1 MPNKKATM
9 GYCFEEAAFEA
20 DGFHAATFLEE
31 CQSRSPIVQ
40 VHHDLEK
47 LMQSLENQ
55 HALVQKAEVHVAELT
70 ELQTQKANLQLSI
83 TIAEKFHAVE
93 SLLGITPAGDTTSD
107 ACDAASAM
115 FTSAEQSI
123 RLERSA
129 RLVLELGSLLAQ
141 GLDIPSILVCI
152 AELATEIVPDS
163 FYAREHTINTANV
176 SHLLRAYV
184 LLEDA
189 STAESMVARLVMQPF
204 LDDTMTRGRLDGK
217 HRGSCEGLSG
227 MYASVL
233 TFVERK
239 LGGVLALA
247 VCQGGD
253 ATNSVDLLGQS
264 VWTPVLDTMRSKL
277 GEVFTPAN
285 PDRFYHVRPCIPN
298 FTTSMSFVAS
308 LEQLCLSPGAALR
321 FHSTHVQPFRD
332 SWNLVVYMQLRQ
344 NELNQVLAASKATPR
359 PVVDSTFAFPVTTA
373 TWHVLVKTWADG
385 VVLAPLVA
393 ASARYS
399 LTVLSQYMAYW
410 RDPLESAVALV
421 ANASK
426 TAATLFADV
435 HHPGLMSCDDVYCLG
450 SDLHRLGMHHVFE
463 LARMERSCWDTAA
476 VLVSDECKKVLPAV
490 RTIKGQY
497 QMTNKPMPTTPS
509 TYVATVTRPLDEF
522 LAKWRED
529 VGTHPLA
536 SDVLST
542 TMDSYASAALDLL
555 KSATELEESLKSRK
569 NQRLMMK
576 TPPFGGLVEN
586 IVPIRPPLSTL
597 YEVHYDSSFKGAT
610 PTDLMEGLIE
620 QAKRGKVFNVAT
632 VIDASGNGVYY
643 HERGYVALVSYTEW
657 NDWDV
662 EYVKIPA
669 DTDNDAVHD
678 AASATEIVPSKSFV
692 TKFLQSVQQHFAGD
706 RCDENI
712 AVFGARGYNTSA
724 FLIVCYL
731 VELKGLSLNDAL
743 EAYKKTNP
751 VLYKRYYSTLKPQG
765 LRIRRPDPPSW
776 DPVAA
781 DDSPEA
787 IGADILTDDD
797 KAQPF
802 VRIQSAAIAPPK
814 PAAPYPPPPSSMP
827 STASHH
833 HTSYKPAAPPVFH
846 MPPPVAKKP
855 LTKKRKIRTWEDDVE
870 PFPFGDA
877 VPVDSAEHERLVVV
891 VAELTG
897 GLSDGFPGC
906 EVRSFSCSKDSVVAY
921 KTLVDGVLVQDR
933 DGGAV
938 VRRFLAFDLIAWEG
952 ASVYKSKLEKRLQC
966 LQNEIILP
974 RKTVLSIWP
983 FMCRQGAD
991 ESFRVRM
998 KDHFR
1003 LDKTEHLLRN
1013 FIPKVTHDVE
1023 GLIFTPKQATYGVGG
1038 FEADEPVFKFV
1049 TDASM
1054 MMMGGLDGSLT
1065 EGQLLQY
1072 IQHIPK

>member
-20 DGFHAATFLEE
+20 DDFHAATFLEE

-55 HALVQKAEVHVAELT
+55 HTLVQKAEVHVAELT

-107 ACDAASAM
+107 ACAAASAI
-115 FTSAEQSI
+115 FISAEQSI

-141 GLDIPSILVCI
+141 GLDIPAIL
-152 AELATEIVPDS
+152 AEFATEIVPDS

-233 TFVERK
+233 TFVERT

-285 PDRFYHVRPCIPN
+285 PDRFHHVRPSIPN

-321 FHSTHVQPFRD
+321 FRSTHVQPFRD

-359 PVVDSTFAFPVTTA
+359 PMDSTFAFPVTTA

-435 HHPGLMSCDDVYCLG
+435 HHPGLTSCDDVYCLG
-450 SDLHRLGMHHVFE
+450 SDLHRLGMHHVVE

-643 HERGYVALVSYTEW
+643 HERGEW

-751 VLYKRYYSTLKPQG
+751 VGIYSTACLEVLYKRYYSTLKPQG

-802 VRIQSAAIAPPK
+802 VRSQSAAIAPPK
-814 PAAPYPPPPSSMP
+814 PAASYPPPPSSMP

-833 HTSYKPAAPPVFH
+833 HPSYKPAAPPVFH
-846 MPPPVAKKP
+846 MPPSVAKKP

-877 VPVDSAEHERLVVV
+877 VPVDSAEHERLVAV

-906 EVRSFSCSKDSVVAY
+906 EHENTD

-952 ASVYKSKLEKRLQC
+952 TSVYKSKLEKRLQC

-974 RKTVLSIWP
+974 RKTDKTLE
-983 FMCRQGAD
+983 CAD

-1054 MMMGGLDGSLT
+1054 MMGGLDGSLT

>member
-1 MPNKKATM
+1 M

-20 DGFHAATFLEE
+20 DDFHAATFLEE

-55 HALVQKAEVHVAELT
+55 LVAIIDKDYAEFLQLSVKLKGVNSAVLSLRSPLLQILERVHAVKTAAHALVQKAEVHVAELT

-93 SLLGITPAGDTTSD
+93 SLLGITPAGNTTSD

-115 FTSAEQSI
+115 FTSTEQSI

-141 GLDIPSILVCI
+141 GLDIPSILAEEPRLAHVERTLHHRLE

-204 LDDTMTRGRLDGK
+204 LDETMTRGRLDGK

-233 TFVERK
+233 TFVERT

-285 PDRFYHVRPCIPN
+285 PDRFHHN

-321 FHSTHVQPFRD
+321 FRSTHVQPFRD

-426 TAATLFADV
+426 TTATLFADV
-435 HHPGLMSCDDVYCLG
+435 HHPGLTSCDDVYCLG
-450 SDLHRLGMHHVFE
+450 SDLHRLGMHVTRDLVRVLASRVPLEAISADEDHDANEFALKLVEEHVFE
-463 LARMERSCWDTAA
+463 LARMERSCWDTVA

-569 NQRLMMK
+569 NQRLMMQ
-576 TPPFGGLVEN
+576 T
-586 IVPIRPPLSTL
+586 
-597 YEVHYDSSFKGAT
+597 SS
-610 PTDLMEGLIE
+610 
-620 QAKRGKVFNVAT
+620 
-632 VIDASGNGVYY
+632 
-643 HERGYVALVSYTEW
+643 ALVDDAVS
-657 NDWDV
+657 
-662 EYVKIPA
+662 
-669 DTDNDAVHD
+669 DTDKMRRQLFLDMQELARIASDFGVDITQFASYQRMRQDVASNDV
-678 AASATEIVPSKSFV
+678 
-692 TKFLQSVQQHFAGD
+692 
-706 RCDENI
+706 
-712 AVFGARGYNTSA
+712 
-724 FLIVCYL
+724 
-731 VELKGLSLNDAL
+731 
-743 EAYKKTNP
+743 
-751 VLYKRYYSTLKPQG
+751 
-765 LRIRRPDPPSW
+765 
-776 DPVAA
+776 
-781 DDSPEA
+781 
-787 IGADILTDDD
+787 
-797 KAQPF
+797 
-802 VRIQSAAIAPPK
+802 
-814 PAAPYPPPPSSMP
+814 
-827 STASHH
+827 
-833 HTSYKPAAPPVFH
+833 
-846 MPPPVAKKP
+846 
-855 LTKKRKIRTWEDDVE
+855 
-870 PFPFGDA
+870 
-877 VPVDSAEHERLVVV
+877 
-891 VAELTG
+891 
-897 GLSDGFPGC
+897 
-906 EVRSFSCSKDSVVAY
+906 
-921 KTLVDGVLVQDR
+921 
-933 DGGAV
+933 
-938 VRRFLAFDLIAWEG
+938 
-952 ASVYKSKLEKRLQC
+952 
-966 LQNEIILP
+966 
-974 RKTVLSIWP
+974 
-983 FMCRQGAD
+983 
-991 ESFRVRM
+991 
-998 KDHFR
+998 
-1003 LDKTEHLLRN
+1003 
-1013 FIPKVTHDVE
+1013 
-1023 GLIFTPKQATYGVGG
+1023 
-1038 FEADEPVFKFV
+1038 
-1049 TDASM
+1049 
-1054 MMMGGLDGSLT
+1054 
-1065 EGQLLQY
+1065 
-1072 IQHIPK
+1072 